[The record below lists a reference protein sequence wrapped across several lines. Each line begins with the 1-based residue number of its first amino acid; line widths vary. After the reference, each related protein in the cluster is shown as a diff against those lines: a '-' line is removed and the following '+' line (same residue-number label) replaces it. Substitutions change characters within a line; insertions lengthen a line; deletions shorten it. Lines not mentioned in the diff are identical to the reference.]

1 MVTMMKSFV
10 LLLMFAM
17 VFDASA
23 TGKSDQ
29 LPPPAVMKT
38 VGLIGGTSWY
48 STVDYYRYINKA
60 VNDAYGN
67 NTNPPLIVINL
78 DQQHINQ
85 LQNRGEWD
93 EIALTFV
100 DTVKRLRASG
110 AKGIVFCSNTSH
122 KVYEKVAARTGT
134 PILHIGDA
142 TGQAIQKQGL
152 KKVGL
157 IGTQYTMEDPF
168 LVDWLKQHYGIETV
182 VPQSPTIR
190 RELNRIIYQELA
202 LGIFRPESK
211 NYVLGQIEEL
221 RKQGAQGIV
230 LGCTEFP
237 LIIKPSDVSIPTFAT
252 SLLHAQMAVDF
263 IMGKPGLATVKPSD

>member
-1 MVTMMKSFV
+1 MMIKKFV
-10 LLLMFAM
+10 LLLMFAI
-17 VFDASA
+17 VLDATA

-29 LPPPAVMKT
+29 VPPPALMKT
-38 VGLIGGTSWY
+38 LGLIGGTSWY

-60 VNDAYGN
+60 VNDAYDN
-67 NTNPPLIVINL
+67 NTNPPLIVFNL
-78 DQQHINQ
+78 NQHHINE
-85 LQNRGEWD
+85 LQNRAQWD
-93 EIALTFV
+93 EIASMFV
-100 DTVKRLRASG
+100 DTIKRLQASG
-110 AKGIVFCSNTSH
+110 AQGILFCANTSY
-122 KVYEKVAARTGT
+122 KVYDKVSARTGI

-168 LVDWLKQHYGIETV
+168 LIDWLKQHYGIETV
-182 VPQSPTIR
+182 VPQSPAVR
-190 RELNRIIYQELA
+190 RELNRIIHEELG
-202 LGIFRPESK
+202 LGIFKPESK
-211 NYVLGQIEEL
+211 KYVLDQIEEL

-237 LIIKPSDVSIPTFAT
+237 LIIKPSNVSIETFDTA
-252 SLLHAQMAVDF
+252 LLHAQMAVDF

>member
-1 MVTMMKSFV
+1 MVKKFV
-10 LLLMFAM
+10 LLLMFAI

-38 VGLIGGTSWY
+38 LGLIGGTSWY

-60 VNDAYGN
+60 VNDAYNN
-67 NTNPPLIVINL
+67 NTNPPLIVFNL
-78 DQQHINQ
+78 NQQRISE
-85 LQNRGEWD
+85 LQNRAQWD
-93 EIALTFV
+93 EIAWTFV
-100 DTVKRLRASG
+100 DTIKRLQACG
-110 AKGIVFCSNTSH
+110 AQSVVFCSNTSY
-122 KVYEKVAARTGT
+122 KVYDKVAARTGI
-134 PILHIGDA
+134 PILRIGDA
-142 TGQAIQKQGL
+142 TGQAIQKHGL

-168 LVDWLKQHYGIETV
+168 LIDWLKQHYGIETV
-182 VPQSPTIR
+182 VPQSPAAR
-190 RELNRIIYQELA
+190 RELHRIIHEELG
-202 LGIFRPESK
+202 LGSFKPESK
-211 NYVLGQIEEL
+211 KYVLDQIEGL
-221 RKQGAQGIV
+221 RKQGAQGII

-237 LIIKPSDVSIPTFAT
+237 LIIKPSDISIPTFDT